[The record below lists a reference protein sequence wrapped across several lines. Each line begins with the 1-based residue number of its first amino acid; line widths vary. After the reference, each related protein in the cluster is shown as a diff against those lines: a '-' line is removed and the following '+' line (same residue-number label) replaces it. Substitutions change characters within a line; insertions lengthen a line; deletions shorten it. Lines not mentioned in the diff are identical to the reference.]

1 MIHAMNSFFA
11 QLPTPSVST
20 EQPAP
25 VRNKRCLE
33 PFAEARN
40 TLDYN
45 GVSASDRSRK
55 NSGGLDNL
63 GGGRLP

>member
-1 MIHAMNSFFA
+1 MINPTHGSFA
-11 QLPTPSVST
+11 QLHLPPTHT

-25 VRNKRCLE
+25 VRNKRSLE
-33 PFAEARN
+33 PFAEARE
-40 TLDYN
+40 TADYN
-45 GVSASDRSRK
+45 GASASDRGRR

>member
-1 MIHAMNSFFA
+1 MIDAMNSSFA
-11 QLPTPSVST
+11 QLPTPSVPT

-25 VRNKRCLE
+25 VRNKRSLE
-33 PFAEARN
+33 PFAEARD

-45 GVSASDRSRK
+45 GASSNDRGRK

>member
-1 MIHAMNSFFA
+1 MINPMNGSFA
-11 QLPTPSVST
+11 PLHTSSAHT

-25 VRNKRCLE
+25 VRNKRSLE
-33 PFAEARN
+33 PFAEARDAV
-40 TLDYN
+40 DYN
-45 GVSASDRSRK
+45 GVSASDRGRK